1 MTYSI
6 IFLTAVALSM
16 DALAVSIAAGVGLGR
31 ATVAQALRM
40 GGCFGFFQ
48 AAMPLLGWL
57 FGSTVSGHMEAF
69 DHWLA
74 FILLALI
81 GGKMVLESRKAED
94 LPPPPKG
101 SMPENVG
108 PESSDPESSGQQE
121 AATAQATDCTGTG
134 ETAPAKPKKDPTRG
148 LPLLFM
154 GVATS
159 IDALAVGLSFSLL
172 DMPIVVPALMIGL
185 TTFTISFFGVY
196 LGVLACKIK
205 SINRN
210 AELLGGLALIG
221 IGIKILFD
229 HGVF

>member
-1 MTYSI
+1 MSYSI

-48 AAMPLLGWL
+48 AAMPVAGWIL
-57 FGSTVSGHMEAF
+57 GSTVSEYMEAY

-74 FILLALI
+74 FILLALV

-94 LPPPPKG
+94 ISANPD
-101 SMPENVG
+101 E
-108 PESSDPESSGQQE
+108 
-121 AATAQATDCTGTG
+121 TGTASATNNAEDINCTQARPG
-134 ETAPAKPKKDPTRG
+134 LKTKADPTKG
-148 LPLLFM
+148 LPLLLM

-172 DMPIVVPALMIGL
+172 DMPIVVPALLIGL
-185 TTFTISFFGVY
+185 TTFIISFLGVY
-196 LGVLACKIK
+196 LGVLVCKNK
-205 SINRN
+205 SINRH

>member
-31 ATVAQALRM
+31 ATAAQALRM

-57 FGSTVSGHMEAF
+57 FGSTVSGHMEAY

-94 LPPPPKG
+94 IPPPP
-101 SMPENVG
+101 ENSG
-108 PESSDPESSGQQE
+108 PQE
-121 AATAQATDCTGTG
+121 AETTLAADCAEASGTAS
-134 ETAPAKPKKDPTRG
+134 AKTRKDPTKG

-159 IDALAVGLSFSLL
+159 IDALVVGLSFSLL

-196 LGVLACKIK
+196 LGVLACKVK
-205 SINRN
+205 SISRN

-221 IGIKILFD
+221 IGLKILFD
-229 HGVF
+229 HGVFW